1 MSAALKNLLTFSVWV
16 GPFSFKSVKRKFRKS
31 VIVLNY
37 VYIQCV
43 IDRNGTI
50 GKYNFDIKT
59 FQRSKVFHI
68 ILPKKN
74 EDLII
79 SFAFVNTQ
87 VMSFE
92 GGGVEVLQHSWT
104 IFVGVLRINH
114 SVLKS

>member
-1 MSAALKNLLTFSVWV
+1 MYF
-16 GPFSFKSVKRKFRKS
+16 F
-31 VIVLNY
+31 LNY

-43 IDRNGTI
+43 STDRNGTP
-50 GKYNFDIKT
+50 GKYNCDIKT

-68 ILPKKN
+68 ILSKNN

-79 SFAFVNTQ
+79 SFAFVNYTQ
-87 VMSFE
+87 VMSLE